1 MEYDMGERNKSYQ
14 DPQLLPWIRTPD
26 KRTSLLDQDKP
37 MTNRTCSCYHKL
49 LDMYVYLIIDQLVL
63 KEDMFCTLI
72 YIYCTLIYIVLMKYV
87 LTYQPQSLRFAYFR
101 KFLWP
106 TRINSLKR

>member
-1 MEYDMGERNKSYQ
+1 MEYDMGERNKYYQ
-14 DPQLLPWIRTPD
+14 EPQLLAWIRTPD

-37 MTNRTCSCYHKL
+37 MTNKTCSCYPKL

-63 KEDMFCTLI
+63 KEGR
-72 YIYCTLIYIVLMKYV
+72 MKCV
-87 LTYQPQSLRFAYFR
+87 ITYQPQSLRFAYFR

>member
-1 MEYDMGERNKSYQ
+1 MEFDMGERNKYYQ
-14 DPQLLPWIRTPD
+14 DPQLLAWIRTPD

-37 MTNRTCSCYHKL
+37 MTNRTCSCYPKL
-49 LDMYVYLIIDQLVL
+49 LDMYVYLIIDLFNSSSRRHVL
-63 KEDMFCTLI
+63 HVD
-72 YIYCTLIYIVLMKYV
+72 IVKMKYV
-87 LTYQPQSLRFAYFR
+87 ITYQPQSLRFAYFR